1 MVPQDARAVLDCA
14 LQDEVESIT
23 TDEQLKGL
31 WEVSQARRPRSPRT
45 QPPCPARRGPH
56 GPCGAGQ
63 PHECALQRRPIPA
76 HPPARHCAACAQM
89 VGRCLSGSV
98 GTTVPQLYS
107 FLAAAITRYDANA
120 ALAGAALGLPTVGRS
135 DVAAALEGA
144 WNVTPAISCF
154 DG

>member
-1 MVPQDARAVLDCA
+1 MRPATPPD
-14 LQDEVESIT
+14 ST
-23 TDEQLKGL
+23 THL
-31 WEVSQARRPRSPRT
+31 
-45 QPPCPARRGPH
+45 PA
-56 GPCGAGQ
+56 C
-63 PHECALQRRPIPA
+63 
-76 HPPARHCAACAQM
+76 HCAACAQM

-120 ALAGAALGLPTVGRS
+120 ALAGAGLGLPTVGRS
-135 DVAAALEGA
+135 DVAAALEAA